1 MTRTKISIA
10 LENLNATEYVIKGQV
25 TNEDEYNLNVK
36 WVVANNDGYAVYGTK
51 PNDMPNWTAVKEEM
65 SKLWV
70 T

>member
-51 PNDMPNWTAVKEEM
+51 PNDMPNWTKVKEEID
-65 SKLWV
+65 KL
-70 T
+70 